1 MSPAVLHSG
10 SRKSEWTVLGTQ
22 TLHLMALTSVS
33 RVLTYTGD
41 ATMAGGNTA
50 IWKGVL
56 FLLTTVLSGLRRDN
70 ANITRAMH

>member
-1 MSPAVLHSG
+1 
-10 SRKSEWTVLGTQ
+10 
-22 TLHLMALTSVS
+22 
-33 RVLTYTGD
+33 
-41 ATMAGGNTA
+41 MAGGNTA